1 MQTIHQRTQR
11 LVLDRLTANPTGR
24 IITLAGIGGA
34 GLQRGVVRA
43 QDSTPTPFANPTEV
57 VNYALTLEHIENT
70 FYKGVAD
77 FAEADFG
84 ALGYQ
89 MGVRDRIVAIG
100 DHEQQHVDALM
111 AVVDQLGGEPVEQAE
126 YDFGYTTLEEFLMV
140 AATLEGVGVAA
151 YGGAAQYL
159 QGENDLLTAALTI
172 HGVEARHAAYLNV
185 MTGGNPFP
193 EAFETPMT
201 PAEVLEAATPFFVSM

>member
-1 MQTIHQRTQR
+1 MQTIQQRTQS
-11 LVLDRLTANPTGR
+11 LVLNRLTANRTGR
-24 IITLAGIGGA
+24 IITLAGIGGV
-34 GLQRGVVRA
+34 GLNRGVVRA
-43 QDSTPTPFANPTEV
+43 QDATPAPFANPTEV

-70 FYKGVAD
+70 FYKGVDDFTAAD
-77 FAEADFG
+77 FE

-89 MGVRDRIVAIG
+89 GTVRDRIVAIG
-100 DHEQQHVDALM
+100 AHEQAHVDALT
-111 AVVDQLGGEPVEQAE
+111 AVVNQLDGEPVEQAE
-126 YDFGYTTLEEFLMV
+126 YDFGYTTLAEFLMV

-159 QGENDLLTAALTI
+159 QGENELLTAALTI

-201 PAEVLEAATPFFVSM
+201 PDDVLEAAMPFFVSM

>member
-1 MQTIHQRTQR
+1 MQTIQQRTQR

-34 GLQRGVVRA
+34 GLNRGVVRA

-89 MGVRDRIVAIG
+89 SGVRDRIVAIG

-111 AVVDQLGGEPVEQAE
+111 AVVNQLGGEPVEQAE
-126 YDFGYTTLEEFLMV
+126 YDFGYTTLEEFLAV

-159 QGENDLLTAALTI
+159 QGENELLTAALTI

-185 MTGGNPFP
+185 MTGANPFP

-201 PAEVLEAATPFFVSM
+201 PSEVLDAATPFFVTM